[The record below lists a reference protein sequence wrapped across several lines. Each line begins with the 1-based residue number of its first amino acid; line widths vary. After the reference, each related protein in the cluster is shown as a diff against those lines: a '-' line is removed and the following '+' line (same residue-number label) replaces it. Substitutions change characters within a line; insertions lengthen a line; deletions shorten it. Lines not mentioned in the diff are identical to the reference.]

1 MKLSNYLKGKT
12 IANGLP
18 AMAYTDEEFW
28 IRECETIFANNWV
41 FVGFAHELNN
51 IGDVL
56 PISVAGK
63 PILLVKNKNENIVA
77 FHNVCRHRCLKLV
90 DQPKNVGRLIRC
102 PYHSWT
108 YDLDGNLRASPHFG
122 GTNNHKP
129 SGFVPADHGLES
141 VRIKVWHDWIFVNF
155 NKKAAPFEKYA
166 VTLIKQ
172 LKDVNLEKIYPV
184 ATLEFG
190 EIFTNWKFL
199 IENFIEP
206 YHVQFVHQKTTSQ
219 PLKDHYTIV
228 DGMCYGS
235 GVDLDKE
242 DASSGNLSVSSRY
255 LSLFPNFIMGTYFPG
270 QLGVYLNQP
279 IGPGRTSQ
287 KRIIYATEDHDLTK
301 AEIENQKNL
310 WWKVHKEDHAICE
323 RLQLGRASPISLQG
337 GLLSPHWEKS
347 VRAFQK
353 IVVKSVMKHSKTK
366 KEKIYV

>member
-1 MKLSNYLKGKT
+1 MKLSSYLKDKT

-28 IRECETIFANNWV
+28 IKECETVFADNWV
-41 FVGFAHELNN
+41 FVGFAHELNSL
-51 IGDVL
+51 GDVL

-63 PILLVKNKNENIVA
+63 PILLVKNRNGNIVA

-90 DQPKNVGRLIRC
+90 DQPKNVGKIIRC

-108 YDLDGNLRASPHFG
+108 YDLNGSLIASPHFG

-129 SGFVPADHGLES
+129 NGFVPSNNGLES
-141 VRIKVWHDWIFVNF
+141 VRIKVWHDWIFVNLS
-155 NKKAAPFEKYA
+155 KKAPQFEKYA
-166 VTLIKQ
+166 STLIKQ
-172 LKDVNLEKIYPV
+172 LEGVNLEKVYPV

-235 GVDLDKE
+235 GVNLSKE

-255 LSLFPNFIMGTYFPG
+255 LSLFPNFIVGTYFPG

-279 IGPGRTSQ
+279 IGSGRTNQ
-287 KRIIYATEDHDLTK
+287 KRIIYTTEGHDLTK

-310 WWKVHKEDHAICE
+310 WWKVHKEDHEICE
-323 RLQLGRASPISLQG
+323 RLQLGRASPVSIQG

-353 IVVKSVMKHSKTK
+353 IVVKSVMKYSKVK
-366 KEKIYV
+366 